1 MMNNKKIKN
10 LVTKLYGKDLDALAE
25 DMTKLV
31 QTSLGKAAD
40 VKHEIQTALDVYFNA
55 DDGDISSDDDVVND
69 GDTSGGFN
77 SEEELKNTIMSVYT
91 ELKDSLNSP
100 CPHNDMI
107 HDIVENTLEPAI
119 KRLEEQK

>member
-1 MMNNKKIKN
+1 MNNDKIKN

-40 VKHEIQTALDVYFNA
+40 VKHEIQTALDVYFNV
-55 DDGDISSDDDVVND
+55 DDDDIPADNDIVNV
-69 GDTSGGFN
+69 GDASGGIN
-77 SEEELKNTIMSVYT
+77 DEEEIKDTIISVYND
-91 ELKDSLNSP
+91 LKESLNTP
-100 CPHNDMI
+100 CPHNELI
-107 HDIVENTLEPAI
+107 HDIVENTLEPAL

>member
-1 MMNNKKIKN
+1 MNNKKIKN

>member
-1 MMNNKKIKN
+1 MNN
-10 LVTKLYGKDLDALAE
+10 E

-31 QTSLGKAAD
+31 QTSLGRAAD
-40 VKHEIQTALDVYFNA
+40 VKHEIQSALDVYFNA

-69 GDTSGGFN
+69 GDTSGDFN
-77 SEEELKNTIMSVYT
+77 SEEELKGTIMSVYT

-119 KRLEEQK
+119 KRMEEQE